1 MTSLPAPI
9 VVVEVGGS
17 SMRGGRFQPD
27 RLAVTGTRRRRSPGL
42 ATAGGEAEVLHVLR
56 GLVDEV
62 AAGAAPGAVA
72 VAYPGPISPD
82 GTVIA
87 APTLLG
93 GASRPLALRSVLA
106 DWWPGAAV
114 HVLNDLTA
122 AGYRVV
128 AEGGRDFCILTVGSG
143 IGHKVFVQGAPVV
156 GPGGRGGELGHWQVD
171 DRVDAPP
178 CDCGGRGHLGGI
190 ASGRGALALVRRALE
205 ADPVAG
211 GAALGIADAQDLDN
225 AVVVSAYRSGD
236 PWVRQALAPAITE
249 LGRALAG
256 VHTIVG
262 TERFVLVGGFAR
274 AMGDVYRS
282 AVAASAAAHCWALDE
297 DWDEMVELGA
307 DDDDHGMIGAGLL
320 AAGLVAT

>member
-1 MTSLPAPI
+1 MSLPAPI

-62 AAGAAPGAVA
+62 AAGASARRRRRGLSGADRSGRHGDRRADAAWWRLQAAGAEVRARRLVA
-72 VAYPGPISPD
+72 GCRRARAERPD
-82 GTVIA
+82 RRRLPRRGRRRA
-87 APTLLG
+87 RLLHHHRG
-93 GASRPLALRSVLA
+93 QRHRAQGVRARALRSSGQV
-106 DWWPGAAV
+106 GVAASSG
-114 HVLNDLTA
+114 T
-122 AGYRVV
+122 
-128 AEGGRDFCILTVGSG
+128 GRSTTGSM
-143 IGHKVFVQGAPVV
+143 
-156 GPGGRGGELGHWQVD
+156 R
-171 DRVDAPP
+171 RP

-190 ASGRGALALVRRALE
+190 ASGRGALALVRHALV
-205 ADPVAG
+205 ADPVGG

-225 AVVVSAYRSGD
+225 AIVVSAYRSGD
-236 PWVRQALAPAITE
+236 PWVGEALAPAITE

-274 AMGDVYRS
+274 AMGEAYRR
-282 AVAASAAAHCWALDE
+282 AVAASAA
-297 DWDEMVELGA
+297 GT
-307 DDDDHGMIGAGLL
+307 AGRSTRTGTRWWSS
-320 AAGLVAT
+320 APTTTITA